1 MTEDLRRI
9 DRVSVCCRVSV
20 RDRYGMWTA
29 VTEDICTHGCRIFTQ
44 RLLRAGSL
52 LNVTLSSDLFP
63 EELEAVSEAVWS
75 TPDRLGIAFIEP
87 IVRSGSL
94 RPDAWLAK
102 VLEHGAT
109 PGATTPGVVPVVRR
123 MGARTPVRSVQV
135 LRAVP
140 SASADKAADA
150 LRRFPVRRA

>member
-29 VTEDICTHGCRIFTQ
+29 VTEDICSHGCRVFTQ

-75 TPDRLGIAFIEP
+75 TPDRLGIAFIDP
-87 IVRSGSL
+87 IVRSGTL
-94 RPDAWLAK
+94 LPDAWLAK

-109 PGATTPGVVPVVRR
+109 PGSAAAGVVPVVRR

-140 SASADKAADA
+140 STSPDKLADTL
-150 LRRFPVRRA
+150 LRLPIRHA